1 MTLREFISYLM
12 EKGQVLSVSSQRQ
25 RDELM
30 ELIGNLYELR
40 FLDIT
45 LFQYFM
51 IIMIIL
57 TGVINFLSE
66 AKIHEL
72 LSPGWNV
79 IYYIFN
85 FLTWIW
91 ACYFM
96 WLILKF
102 GLGWL
107 VYYYS

>member
-1 MTLREFISYLM
+1 MTLRELISYLM

-66 AKIHEL
+66 AKIL
-72 LSPGWNV
+72 LSHFLWKRCSS
-79 IYYIFN
+79 
-85 FLTWIW
+85 FLTTGYI
-91 ACYFM
+91 
-96 WLILKF
+96 
-102 GLGWL
+102 
-107 VYYYS
+107 

>member
-1 MTLREFISYLM
+1 M

-57 TGVINFLSE
+57 
-66 AKIHEL
+66 
-72 LSPGWNV
+72 
-79 IYYIFN
+79 
-85 FLTWIW
+85 
-91 ACYFM
+91 
-96 WLILKF
+96 
-102 GLGWL
+102 
-107 VYYYS
+107 